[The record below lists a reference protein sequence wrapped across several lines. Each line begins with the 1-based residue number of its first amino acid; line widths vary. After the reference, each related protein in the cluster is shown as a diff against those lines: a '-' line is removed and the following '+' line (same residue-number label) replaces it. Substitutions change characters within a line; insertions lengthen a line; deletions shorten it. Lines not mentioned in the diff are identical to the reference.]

1 MSRSSRFHVTDR
13 HTPRLTPLPADEWD
27 DRSRRAIASL
37 IPAERANP
45 TGAGNILS
53 TLVRHPDLTRAYLP
67 FNTYL
72 LNGSTL
78 SPRVREVALLRSV
91 HRRNCEYLWAHHLP
105 IARRAGLSDVEI
117 DGISD
122 GQLADDA
129 DQSVLA
135 AVDDLVDT
143 GTISTPTWDRLGRHF
158 TDDQRMDLVFTIG
171 GYCLLAM
178 AVNAF
183 GIQDEEL

>member
-1 MSRSSRFHVTDR
+1 MTDQ
-13 HTPRLTPLPADEWD
+13 HPLRLTPLPADEWD

-45 TGAGNILS
+45 AGAGNILS

-78 SPRVREVALLRSV
+78 TPRVREVALLRVV
-91 HRRNCEYLWAHHLP
+91 HRRNCDYLWSHHLP
-105 IARRAGLSDVEI
+105 IAHRAGLSAAETDAI
-117 DGISD
+117 RD
-122 GQLADDA
+122 GQLAADA
-129 DQSVLA
+129 DQSVLV

-143 GTISTPTWDRLGRHF
+143 GTVSTPVWDELGRHF
-158 TDDQRMDLVFTIG
+158 TDPERMDLVFTIG

-183 GIQDEEL
+183 GVEDEEL